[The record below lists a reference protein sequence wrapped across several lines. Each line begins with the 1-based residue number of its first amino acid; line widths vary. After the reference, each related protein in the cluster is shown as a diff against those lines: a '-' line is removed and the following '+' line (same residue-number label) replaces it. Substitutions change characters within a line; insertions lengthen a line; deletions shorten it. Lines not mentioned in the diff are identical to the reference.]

1 LFFEQ
6 LIESNDVLHKLILGI
21 FQLKLDVGKTK
32 LLHEMEYLEKWT
44 DQNLKENLSNH
55 EFKANMDEDGI
66 PHEVIKNHQL

>member
-1 LFFEQ
+1 
-6 LIESNDVLHKLILGI
+6 
-21 FQLKLDVGKTK
+21 
-32 LLHEMEYLEKWT
+32 MEYLEKWT

>member
-1 LFFEQ
+1 MGEAKF
-6 LIESNDVLHKLILGI
+6 
-21 FQLKLDVGKTK
+21 
-32 LLHEMEYLEKWT
+32 LHEMENVEKRT

>member
-21 FQLKLDVGKTK
+21 FQLRLDVGEAKF
-32 LLHEMEYLEKWT
+32 LHEMENVEKRT